1 MAKTLKQILILLVL
15 SVVVGLIV
23 NFINPK
29 GISLVVD
36 MKKYSTE
43 QSDKLKEDFINNPYD
58 TAQKDVSFI
67 KNPRINKEGF
77 VEPQNIKLDFA
88 KILYDRKGLFFDG
101 RLPQDYNAG
110 HIKGAINIPYE
121 EFHKKSKEE
130 RIEMLKGYNKNGII
144 VCYCIGGDCEM
155 SIDLAYDIARLG
167 FTSMNIYLGGYKEWE
182 DAGYP
187 VEKPN

>member
-1 MAKTLKQILILLVL
+1 MGKTLKQILIILIL
-15 SVVVGLIV
+15 SIAIGLIV
-23 NFINPK
+23 NAVNPK
-29 GISLVVD
+29 GIPLVMD

-43 QSDKLKEDFINNPYD
+43 KSDKLKEDFINNPYD
-58 TAQKDVSFI
+58 TSKNDAPLM
-67 KNPRINKEGF
+67 KNPHINEQGI

-88 KILYDRKGLFFDG
+88 KVLFDKNALFFDG
-101 RLPQDYNAG
+101 RTPEDYKAG
-110 HIKGAINIPYE
+110 HIKGAINVPYE

-130 RIEMLKGYNKNGII
+130 KIEMMKGYNKNGII

-182 DAGYP
+182 NAGYP
-187 VEKPN
+187 VDK